1 MKYQYLG
8 FMADVLGSE
17 GHGSPGL
24 ESKLAA
30 ELPIAA
36 QSGSIAKRRGK
47 TEGNIE
53 KQVTNLK

>member
-1 MKYQYLG
+1 
-8 FMADVLGSE
+8 MADVLGSE

-47 TEGNIE
+47 TEVNIE